1 MGRKARLR
9 KERKLSSSSTQ
20 QINQPQD
27 ESILARA
34 SSLVKQPDASSDEQS
49 SWNKKFWDWINPL
62 PKLDQY
68 QTGIDVSEF
77 EQENQVLLAAIAW
90 EGFEKHG
97 KGLVLVQQR
106 QDSPTNF
113 QYISRIRLKK
123 RMKKQGVERESIQ
136 VMEEQIKSYHPE
148 EDVIIVHVNQEGEIF
163 TSISAKQDPSPPECY
178 KMMNL

>member
-1 MGRKARLR
+1 MGRKARQR
-9 KERKLSSSSTQ
+9 RERKLSPSSTK
-20 QINQPQD
+20 QITQPQD

-34 SSLVKQPDASSDEQS
+34 SSLVKQPDASSDEQP
-49 SWNKKFWDWINPL
+49 SWSEKFWNWINPL
-62 PKLDQY
+62 PKVDKY

-106 QDSPTNF
+106 QDSPTDF

-123 RMKKQGVERESIQ
+123 RMKKQGVDRESIQ
-136 VMEEQIKSYHPE
+136 AMEEQIKSYQPN
-148 EDVIIVHVNQEGEIF
+148 EDVILVYVNQGGEIF
-163 TSISAKQDPSPPECY
+163 TSVSAEQEPSPPECY
-178 KMMNL
+178 KMMTL

>member
-9 KERKLSSSSTQ
+9 RERKLLPSLTKH
-20 QINQPQD
+20 ITQPQD

-34 SSLVKQPDASSDEQS
+34 SFLVKQADAFSDEQP
-49 SWNKKFWDWINPL
+49 SWSEKFWDWINPL
-62 PKLDQY
+62 PKVDKY

-90 EGFEKHG
+90 EGFDKHG
-97 KGLVLVQQR
+97 KGLILVQQR
-106 QDSPTNF
+106 KDSPTDF

-123 RMKKQGVERESIQ
+123 RMKKLEVDRESIQ
-136 VMEEQIKSYHPE
+136 IMEEQIKSYQPN
-148 EDVIIVHVNQEGEIF
+148 EDMILVHVNQEGEIF
-163 TSISAKQDPSPPECY
+163 TSISVKQEPSPPECY